1 MPLGYMSR
9 IPQKDIIPM
18 ENPYKP
24 SGTQPSQPE
33 LIVHAQP
40 SPKSDLLAFLV
51 GAGAGVFPVVYY
63 MKPPLFFPSFF
74 EEFLLFF
81 TVAYFPL
88 VGLLC
93 SRFRCPLIY
102 CYSGLVFVCVGGA
115 IPWLM
120 TSKFFPLNL
129 LITLGWTFHWWIGVL
144 INLILTGR
152 WRSKPS

>member
-51 GAGAGVFPVVYY
+51 GAGAGVL
-63 MKPPLFFPSFF
+63 PLVFTYTQPSFF
-74 EEFLLFF
+74 PLFLQEFLPFV

-102 CYSGLVFVCVGGA
+102 CYSGLVLVSVGGA

-129 LITLGWTFHWWIGVL
+129 LISLGWTSHWWVGVL
-144 INLILTGR
+144 INLILTGH
-152 WRSKPS
+152 WRSKSS

>member
-1 MPLGYMSR
+1 VPLEAMWGKTEKNR
-9 IPQKDIIPM
+9 IPM
-18 ENPYKP
+18 VNPYEPKN
-24 SGTQPSQPE
+24 SESSQPE

-40 SPKSDLLAFLV
+40 SPKSVLLAFLV
-51 GAGAGVFPVVYY
+51 GAGAGVFPIVYY
-63 MKPPLFFPSFF
+63 VKPPLLFPSFF
-74 EEFLLFF
+74 EDFLLFF

-129 LITLGWTFHWWIGVL
+129 LITLGWTSHWWIGVL